1 MSPVIHHW
9 AAHLCSWIPNSG
21 IFFSGIFC
29 LPNCKAA
36 SNRHRCFV
44 CQTWKCVSFTA
55 SSEYVV
61 LDWCQPKCA
70 ISDGPPPVRN
80 WVFSTSLSW
89 IHHFSEASVTV
100 SLFRQFRGCY
110 VCVQLC
116 ANWHV
121 LQICSAALPKLLWDK
136 FVVVAACRAQVSLF
150 TSFVAITEGDSVQR
164 ALLWWWH
171 TASKGKKS
179 CQGYVFLL
187 FHQLTPCISTVQI
200 RSLLQ
205 KQCLLFISMET
216 TTDTKSTAILF
227 DRANSWLQ
235 NTIFSA

>member
-61 LDWCQPKCA
+61 LDWCQLKCA

-136 FVVVAACRAQVSLF
+136 FVVVAACSCSPGFSL
-150 TSFVAITEGDSVQR
+150 
-164 ALLWWWH
+164 H
-171 TASKGKKS
+171 
-179 CQGYVFLL
+179 FLCG
-187 FHQLTPCISTVQI
+187 HYRRGQCAKSTVMVVAHSKQGKEELPGI
-200 RSLLQ
+200 RFPTVPPVNSLHQ
-205 KQCLLFISMET
+205 HS
-216 TTDTKSTAILF
+216 
-227 DRANSWLQ
+227 AN
-235 NTIFSA
+235 T